1 MEQRNRQTVWQV
13 YRRVDM
19 LSIRIDWAKETFELD
34 VVGHAGYAEHG
45 KDIVCAAV
53 SVIVGMFASEIEN
66 HEKLYPGQQV
76 EVKNGLAMIH
86 TTYRS
91 KLRANIVFGMLVDAL
106 LDLEEQYPE
115 YIKILISKTM
125 GVWG

>member
-1 MEQRNRQTVWQV
+1 MI
-13 YRRVDM
+13 
-19 LSIRIDWAKETFELD
+19 SIRIDWEKDEFELD
-34 VVGHAGYAEHG
+34 VAGHAGYAERG

-66 HEKLYPGQQV
+66 HEELYPGQQV

-91 KLRANIVFGMLVDAL
+91 KLRANIVFGMLVDTL
-106 LDLEEQYPE
+106 LDLEAEYPE
-115 YIKILISKTM
+115 YIKIVISKTM

>member
-1 MEQRNRQTVWQV
+1 
-13 YRRVDM
+13 M
-19 LSIRIDWAKETFELD
+19 LNIQIEWSKEKFELN

-53 SVIVGMFASEIEN
+53 SVIVGMLANEID
-66 HEKLYPGQQV
+66 PGQQV
-76 EVKNGLAMIH
+76 EVKSGLAMIH
-86 TTYRS
+86 TAYRS
-91 KLRANIVFGMLVDAL
+91 KLRANIVFGMVVDAL
-106 LDLEEQYPE
+106 LALEEQYPE

>member
-1 MEQRNRQTVWQV
+1 
-13 YRRVDM
+13 M
-19 LSIRIDWAKETFELD
+19 LSIQIEWSKEKFELN

-53 SVIVGMFASEIEN
+53 SVFVGMLANEIEN
-66 HEKLYPGQQV
+66 HEEMYPGQQV
-76 EVKNGLAMIH
+76 EVKSGLAMIH
-86 TTYRS
+86 TAYRS
-91 KLRANIVFGMLVDAL
+91 KLRANIVFGMVVDAL
-106 LDLEEQYPE
+106 LALEEQYPE

>member
-1 MEQRNRQTVWQV
+1 
-13 YRRVDM
+13 M

-66 HEKLYPGQQV
+66 HEKLY
-76 EVKNGLAMIH
+76 
-86 TTYRS
+86 T
-91 KLRANIVFGMLVDAL
+91 
-106 LDLEEQYPE
+106 
-115 YIKILISKTM
+115 
-125 GVWG
+125 

>member
-45 KDIVCAAV
+45 
-53 SVIVGMFASEIEN
+53 
-66 HEKLYPGQQV
+66 
-76 EVKNGLAMIH
+76 
-86 TTYRS
+86 
-91 KLRANIVFGMLVDAL
+91 
-106 LDLEEQYPE
+106 
-115 YIKILISKTM
+115 
-125 GVWG
+125 

>member
-1 MEQRNRQTVWQV
+1 MW
-13 YRRVDM
+13 
-19 LSIRIDWAKETFELD
+19 
-34 VVGHAGYAEHG
+34 
-45 KDIVCAAV
+45 
-53 SVIVGMFASEIEN
+53 GMFASEIEN

-106 LDLEEQYPE
+106 LDLGRTV
-115 YIKILISKTM
+115 S
-125 GVWG
+125 GVHKNFNFKNHGSLGVNQI

>member
-1 MEQRNRQTVWQV
+1 MVQRNRQTVWQV
-13 YRRVDM
+13 CRRVDM

>member
-1 MEQRNRQTVWQV
+1 
-13 YRRVDM
+13 M

-66 HEKLYPGQQV
+66 HEKLYLGQQV